1 LKTQNTIVGYQQRC
15 VCKLSLRTV
24 QAELSISATYAERN
38 LLLVNMKEK
47 DLLKIQ
53 PLPLKSAAYAS
64 YGKNVIFISGQ
75 NEREETTQD
84 TIVTKNAA

>member
-1 LKTQNTIVGYQQRC
+1 
-15 VCKLSLRTV
+15 
-24 QAELSISATYAERN
+24 
-38 LLLVNMKEK
+38 MKEK